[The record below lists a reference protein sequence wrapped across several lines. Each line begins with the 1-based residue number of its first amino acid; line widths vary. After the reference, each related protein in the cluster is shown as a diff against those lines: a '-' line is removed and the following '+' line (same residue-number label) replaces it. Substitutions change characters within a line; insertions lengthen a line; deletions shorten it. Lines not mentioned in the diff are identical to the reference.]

1 MEVLI
6 TTMLD
11 FAEITIDDKVLFDK
25 YLKLH
30 KPQISE
36 LTFTNLFM
44 WRNFY
49 RLRFTEVYG
58 FLCIVSVPV
67 RGEPFVFMPLGG
79 INSDAFIDIVSRLR
93 EYFAKNAWQLKF
105 KRVEESEL
113 KFFNEL
119 NVPQSDM
126 SFDPN
131 NSDYVYLTQDLIS
144 LKGKKF
150 DGKRNHINRF
160 KKEHEFEY
168 VPINNNHIDACK
180 SIMKVWCG
188 ERSCE
193 HHKDLYCEKIANVEL
208 LDNYEKLG
216 CKGALI
222 KVDGKFRSF
231 TVGEMLNDDTAV
243 IHIEKA
249 DSKVN
254 GLYTLTNQQF
264 CYNEWTGTTY
274 VNREQDLGVEGLR
287 KAKLSYNP
295 VKTVKKFTV
304 PLW

>member
-1 MEVLI
+1 
-6 TTMLD
+6 MLD
-11 FAEITIDDKVLFDK
+11 FAEITINDKTRFDSF
-25 YLKLH
+25 LKLH

-36 LTFTNLFM
+36 LTFTNLYM

-49 RLRFTEVYG
+49 NLRYTEING
-58 FLCIVSVPV
+58 LLCIVSVPA
-67 RGEPFVFMPLGG
+67 RGTPFAFMPIGKMNADTFAE
-79 INSDAFIDIVSRLR
+79 IAFSLKS
-93 EYFAKNAWQLKF
+93 YFTKNGWQMEF
-105 KRVEESEL
+105 KRVDESEL
-113 KFFNEL
+113 SFFNEL
-119 NVPQSDM
+119 IVTKEDM
-126 SFDPN
+126 RFDPN
-131 NSDYVYLTQDLIS
+131 NSDYVYLAHDLVS
-144 LKGKKF
+144 LKGKKY

-168 VPINNNHIDACK
+168 VSINENHIDACK
-180 SIMKVWCG
+180 SIMKVWCD

-231 TVGEMLNDDTAV
+231 TVGEMLNDETAV

-249 DSKVN
+249 DGKIN

-264 CYNEWTGTTY
+264 CEHEWSETRY

-287 KAKLSYNP
+287 RAKLSYNP
-295 VKTVKKFTV
+295 VSMIKKYSI
-304 PLW
+304 PIK